1 MGTAGGNPNLGL
13 NDLFILL
20 YGNGGTAK
28 GIEGV
33 IREVIFSKGPQELS
47 SLLDNPLQQQAV
59 LTEAITNELLH
70 NDSYAL
76 IPVLSK
82 LDITPIDILAALL
95 GLQFQLDN
103 NEPAIQALIKAYIR
117 SEALQG
123 SN

>member
-1 MGTAGGNPNLGL
+1 M
-13 NDLFILL
+13 
-20 YGNGGTAK
+20 
-28 GIEGV
+28 
-33 IREVIFSKGPQELS
+33 
-47 SLLDNPLQQQAV
+47 LDNPLQQQAV
-59 LTEAITNELLH
+59 LTEALTNELLH